1 MSAATPH
8 SGKGMPLH
16 TKILLGLALGAIAGV
31 VANLTLG
38 SSHEAV
44 VFMNKYIAGP
54 IGQIFLRLLFMIVMP
69 LVFASIALGVAGLG
83 DLRKVGRVGG
93 KSIVYFLVTT
103 LLAAALGILL
113 VLAVRPGSRIPA
125 DVRADLLQTYAADAS
140 ARVEVS
146 AQQDFGIQTLVNIVT
161 TNPLKSAVD
170 MDLLGLIFF
179 GLTFGAALTLIP
191 MTRARPMINVLEAL
205 QDVVIKIVEMAMK
218 IAPIGVAGLIFGV
231 TSRFGLQLL
240 APLGNYILVVL
251 TGLLLHVAITLSLVI
266 RFAAGLSP
274 ALFYR
279 RIRSSMLTAFSTSSS
294 AATLPTNLAVAEQ
307 NLGVPA
313 HIAGFVLPIGTT
325 MCMNGTALFEGITV
339 MFLAQVF
346 GVDLTLPMMIIIMI
360 MSVITAVGA
369 AGVPGGSIPLLV
381 GILVMF
387 GIPAEGIALILGVDR
402 ILDMSRT
409 TVNTIG
415 DLSATAVIARSEGV
429 WNASMVPE
437 FEMLGR
443 ADVPIDESPG
453 WPTSGNQIGEPLP
466 GRAPEATVPAPPPA
480 TSRKV

>member
-1 MSAATPH
+1 
-8 SGKGMPLH
+8 
-16 TKILLGLALGAIAGV
+16 V
-31 VANLTLG
+31 NLTLG
-38 SSHEAV
+38 GTHPAV
-44 VFMNKYIAGP
+44 VWTNTYLAGP

-93 KSIVYFLVTT
+93 KAIAYFLITT
-103 LLAAALGILL
+103 ALAATLGILL

-125 DVRADLLQTYAADAS
+125 DVRTSLLETYASDAS
-140 ARVEVS
+140 ARVQVAE
-146 AQQDFGIQTLVNIVT
+146 QQQFGIQTLVNVVT
-161 TNPLKSAVD
+161 NNPLKSAVD
-170 MDLLGLIFF
+170 MDMIGLIFF
-179 GLTFGAALTLIP
+179 GIMFGAALTLIP
-191 MTRARPMINVLEAL
+191 MTRARPMIDVLEAL
-205 QDVVIKIVEMAMK
+205 QDVVIKIVEMAMRL
-218 IAPIGVAGLIFGV
+218 APYGVAGLIFGV

-240 APLGNYILVVL
+240 APLGTYILVVL
-251 TGLLLHVAITLSLVI
+251 GGLLLHVLITLSAIIKFV
-266 RFAAGLSP
+266 AGLSP
-274 ALFYR
+274 ALFFK
-279 RIRSSMLTAFSTSSS
+279 RIRSSILTAFSTSSS

-307 NLGVPA
+307 NLGIPNQ
-313 HIAGFVLPIGTT
+313 IAGFVLPIGTT

-346 GVDLTLPMMIIIMI
+346 GVELTVPLMVVVMI

-429 WNASMVPE
+429 WSAAMVPAIE
-437 FEMLGR
+437 GLGR
-443 ADVPIDESPG
+443 TDVQLDESPG
-453 WPTSGNQIGEPLP
+453 WPTSGSQIGEPVP
-466 GRAPEATVPAPPPA
+466 GRVGDVPVVVPP
-480 TSRKV
+480 TGRTKI